1 MRINADFEKAA
12 FEHTVDMAW
21 VDSYMPGVQRKMLDR
36 LEAESGRATSIVRYA
51 PNSYFAPHTHDG
63 GEEFLVLQGTFSDEH
78 GDFPAG
84 TYVRNPIGTQ
94 HKPHSEDGCIIFV
107 KLWQF
112 DLKDTKQFDTNTQ
125 QADWTKVTTEISTL
139 VLHAFGTE
147 KVQLLHAN
155 QNGAIDIT
163 GAGGIECLVLEGTCT
178 IGTTTYQK
186 EDWLRLPDATTT
198 MTTTM
203 NLAKHSRIY
212 LKTGHLSPV

>member
-1 MRINADFEKAA
+1 MRINANFELTAV
-12 FEHTVDMAW
+12 EHTTNMDW

-51 PNSYFAPHTHDG
+51 PNSYFAPHTHEG

-112 DLKDTKQFDTNTQ
+112 DPEDNHQFDTNTLK
-125 QADWTKVTTEISTL
+125 AEWTTISPEISTL
-139 VLHAFGTE
+139 NLHEFCTE
-147 KVQLLHAN
+147 KVQLVKAI
-155 QNGAIDIT
+155 QDGKIDIDSET
-163 GAGGIECLVLEGTCT
+163 GFECLVLQGDCE
-178 IGTTTYQK
+178 IGTAAYQ
-186 EDWLRLPDATTT
+186 EADWIR
-198 MTTTM
+198 
-203 NLAKHSRIY
+203 LAKAKTTIKLRKDSRIY
-212 LKTGHLSPV
+212 LKTGHLTRP